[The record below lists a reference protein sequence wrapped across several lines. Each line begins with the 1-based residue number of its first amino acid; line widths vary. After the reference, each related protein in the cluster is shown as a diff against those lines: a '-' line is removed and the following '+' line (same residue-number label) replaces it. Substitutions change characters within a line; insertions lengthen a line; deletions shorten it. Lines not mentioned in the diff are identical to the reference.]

1 MKKSTLIA
9 TFLVNLRS
17 GFEMEHAERIVA
29 ATFDEHHPNKDF
41 HLWNGE
47 LNDAW
52 CENVIRSEPSPSYV
66 KVDKFILDLW
76 DMH

>member
-1 MKKSTLIA
+1 MIA
-9 TFLVNLRS
+9 RFLVNLRS
-17 GFEMEHAERIVA
+17 GFELERAERIVA
-29 ATFDEHHPNKDF
+29 ATFEEHHPEENFNDWNK
-41 HLWNGE
+41 E

-52 CENVIRSEPSPSYV
+52 CENVIRSEPNPSYV